1 MVWKYIDKQAFT
13 IAALQDFNAMKDI
26 ISITPEETKETYTL
40 IEDKGTDDPV
50 IKRYDVALKYM
61 KWFLPAWNRLKEQ
74 DRDILKEFYMSG
86 DLRSGATVRLQHKL
100 NYSDRQIDRLRA
112 SALKELILRL
122 LGET

>member
-40 IEDKGTDDPV
+40 IEDKETDDPV
-50 IKRYDVALKYM
+50 LKRYDVALKYM

-74 DRDILKEFYMSG
+74 DRNILKEFYMSG
-86 DLRSGATVRLQHKL
+86 DLKSGATVRLQHKL

>member
-13 IAALQDFNAMKDI
+13 IAALQDFNAMKNI
-26 ISITPEETKETYTL
+26 ISITSEETKETYTL
-40 IEDKGTDDPV
+40 IEDKETDDPV
-50 IKRYDVALKYM
+50 IKRYDTALKYM